1 MNVLLYISILL
12 LILSVGGIVYII
24 KKANKKNDL
33 PDQYTIDIDNTVH
46 DFLRSGGK
54 RVKNTFG
61 FTILGILSLYRI
73 IATRISKINIIQKV
87 LEKVQL

>member
-12 LILSVGGIVYII
+12 LILSLGGIVYVI
-24 KKANKKNDL
+24 KKANKENEL
-33 PDQYTIDIDNTVH
+33 SQEYTTDIDQVLH

-61 FTILGILSLYRI
+61 FIILGILSLYRI
-73 IATRISKINIIQKV
+73 ISSRIAKINIIQKV
-87 LEKVQL
+87 LEKIQL